1 MNSDLVKTKKDV
13 VDDGKKK
20 KGKHCWWRVK
30 TEEKVVEVLMTGKKK
45 TERKRLG

>member
-20 KGKHCWWRVK
+20 RKAL
-30 TEEKVVEVLMTGKKK
+30 LMKS
-45 TERKRLG
+45 ED